1 MVDPNEKIALDDI
14 MFDDIL
20 DGGVPT
26 EPIDSD
32 LKVEDDIIED
42 SVEDKKVD
50 ADVELESEIEDHG
63 DEDLEDEEATR
74 RPTKRGT
81 VEDTTEDS
89 ETAPSTVVGDILDKL
104 GYDTENEYDDT
115 TEGLLQLTQDVGS
128 QMAEDQLD
136 QLFEKFPLVKNHLQY
151 VLSGGDSQ
159 QFMKAYDPN
168 NDYSRMDVSEGD
180 IGSQRAVLG
189 DYFKTKGHDDE
200 FIQEIL
206 EDYQDSGKLFDK
218 ATRAKDALAKSQ
230 AEQREEML
238 KGQKTQQAETSRKQ
252 KEFWS
257 GVHDTIENSTEFAG
271 LTVPK
276 REKSKF
282 FSYISNPVTRE
293 GQTQRDLDHQNA
305 EMEVKLAIDYL
316 MFKGFKLEDIIKT
329 KAKTSNAKSLRDK
342 ISKNEERIK
351 SAKKATRRS
360 RGGAVDLDNLDL
372 NF

>member
-1 MVDPNEKIALDDI
+1 MIDPNEKIALDDI

-20 DGGVPT
+20 DGGVAT
-26 EPIDSD
+26 EPIDSGLEVADD
-32 LKVEDDIIED
+32 LVEEP
-42 SVEDKKVD
+42 
-50 ADVELESEIEDHG
+50 EIEEEISDDLIDNADDQG
-63 DEDLEDEEATR
+63 DEDLDDDVEVKPLKKKA
-74 RPTKRGT
+74 
-81 VEDTTEDS
+81 VEDTTENSDPES
-89 ETAPSTVVGDILDKL
+89 NTVVGDILEKL

-115 TEGLLQLTQDVGS
+115 TDGLLQLTQDVGS

-136 QLFEKFPLVKNHLQY
+136 QLFEKFPLVKDHLQY

-168 NDYSRMDVSEGD
+168 NDYSKMDVSEED
-180 IGSQRAVLG
+180 IASQRAVLS
-189 DYFKTKGHDDE
+189 DYFKAKGHEDD

-206 EDYQDSGKLFDK
+206 EDYKDSGKLFDK
-218 ATRAKDALAKSQ
+218 ATRAQEALAKSQ
-230 AEQREEML
+230 GETREKML
-238 KGQKTQQAETSRKQ
+238 QGQKTQQVENNKKQ
-252 KEFWS
+252 KEFWN
-257 GVHDTIENSTEFAG
+257 GVYDTIENSNEFAG

-282 FSYISNPVTRE
+282 FNYISNPVTRE
-293 GQTQRDLDHQNA
+293 GQTQRDLDHGNA

-316 MFKGFKLEDIIKT
+316 MFKGFKLDDIIQT

-342 ISKNEERIK
+342 ISKNEEKIS
-351 SAKKATRRS
+351 SAKKTSRRS

>member
-1 MVDPNEKIALDDI
+1 MIDPNEKIALDDI

-20 DGGVPT
+20 DGGVAT
-26 EPIDSD
+26 EPVDAGLEIADDLVEEPEVEEEVIDDLSDDLGDDQGDEDSD
-32 LKVEDDIIED
+32 DE
-42 SVEDKKVD
+42 VEDKPLK
-50 ADVELESEIEDHG
+50 E
-63 DEDLEDEEATR
+63 
-74 RPTKRGT
+74 KT
-81 VEDTTEDS
+81 VEDSDGES
-89 ETAPSTVVGDILDKL
+89 NTVVGDILEKL

-168 NDYSRMDVSEGD
+168 NDYSKMDVSEGD
-180 IGSQRAVLG
+180 IGSQRAVLS
-189 DYFKTKGHDDE
+189 DYFKAKGHDSE
-200 FIQEIL
+200 FIEEIL
-206 EDYQDSGKLFDK
+206 EDYQDSGKLFTK
-218 ATRAKDALAKSQ
+218 ATRAKDALAQSQ
-230 AEQREEML
+230 AKEREQLLE
-238 KGQKTQQAETSRKQ
+238 GQKSQQAETSKKQ
-252 KEFWS
+252 KEFWN
-257 GVHDTIENSTEFAG
+257 GVYDTIENSNEFAG

-282 FSYISNPVTRE
+282 FGYISNPVNSN
-293 GQTQRDLDHQNA
+293 GQTQRDIDHGSA

-316 MFKGFKLEDIIKT
+316 MFKGFKLDDIIKT

-342 ISKNEERIK
+342 ISKNEEKIR
-351 SAKKATRRS
+351 SAKKTTRRS
-360 RGGAVDLDNLDL
+360 RGGSVDLDNLDL

>member
-1 MVDPNEKIALDDI
+1 MIDPNEKIALDDI

-20 DGGVPT
+20 DGGVAT
-26 EPIDSD
+26 EPIDAG
-32 LKVEDDIIED
+32 LEVEDDVLDEPEIEVEVNDDLTDDQEDDRGDED
-42 SVEDKKVD
+42 SDDEVEDKPLK
-50 ADVELESEIEDHG
+50 
-63 DEDLEDEEATR
+63 
-74 RPTKRGT
+74 TKT
-81 VEDTTEDS
+81 VEDSDIES
-89 ETAPSTVVGDILDKL
+89 NTVVGDILEKL

-115 TEGLLQLTQDVGS
+115 TEGLLQLTQDVGA

-168 NDYSRMDVSEGD
+168 NDYSKMDVSEGD
-180 IGSQRAVLG
+180 IASQRSVLN
-189 DYFKTKGHDDE
+189 DYFKAKGHDSD
-200 FIQEIL
+200 FIEEML
-206 EDYQDSGKLFDK
+206 EDYQDNGKLFNK
-218 ATRAKDALAKSQ
+218 AIRAKDALAKSQ
-230 AEQREEML
+230 DRQREEML
-238 KGQKTQQAETSRKQ
+238 ASQKTQQQANSVKQ
-252 KEFWS
+252 KEFWN
-257 GVHDTIENSTEFAG
+257 GVYDTIENSTEFAG

-282 FSYISNPVTRE
+282 FGYISNPVNSN
-293 GQTQRDLDHQNA
+293 GQTQRDIDHGSA

-316 MFKGFKLEDIIKT
+316 MFKGFKLDDIIQT

-342 ISKNEERIK
+342 ISKNEEKIRSSK
-351 SAKKATRRS
+351 RSARRS

>member
-1 MVDPNEKIALDDI
+1 MIDPNEKIALDDI

-20 DGGVPT
+20 DGGVAT
-26 EPIDSD
+26 EPVDAGLEIADDLVEEPEVEEEVIDDLSDDLGDDQGDEDSD
-32 LKVEDDIIED
+32 DE
-42 SVEDKKVD
+42 VEDKPLK
-50 ADVELESEIEDHG
+50 E
-63 DEDLEDEEATR
+63 
-74 RPTKRGT
+74 KT
-81 VEDTTEDS
+81 VEDSDGES
-89 ETAPSTVVGDILDKL
+89 NTVVGDILEKL

-168 NDYSRMDVSEGD
+168 NDYSKMDVSEGD
-180 IGSQRAVLG
+180 IGSQRAVLS
-189 DYFKTKGHDDE
+189 DYFKAKGHDSE
-200 FIQEIL
+200 FIEEIL
-206 EDYQDSGKLFDK
+206 EDYQDSGKLFTK
-218 ATRAKDALAKSQ
+218 ATRAKDALAQSQ
-230 AEQREEML
+230 TKEREQLLE
-238 KGQKTQQAETSRKQ
+238 GQKSQQAETSKKQ
-252 KEFWS
+252 KEFWN
-257 GVHDTIENSTEFAG
+257 GVYDTIENSNEFAG

-282 FSYISNPVTRE
+282 FGYISNPVNSN
-293 GQTQRDLDHQNA
+293 GQTQRDIDHGSA

-316 MFKGFKLEDIIKT
+316 MFKGFKLDDIIKT

-342 ISKNEERIK
+342 ISKNEEKIR
-351 SAKKATRRS
+351 SAKKTTRRS
-360 RGGAVDLDNLDL
+360 RGGSVDLDNLDL

>member
-1 MVDPNEKIALDDI
+1 MIDPNEKIALDDI

-20 DGGVPT
+20 DGGVAT
-26 EPIDSD
+26 EPIDAG
-32 LKVEDDIIED
+32 LEIEDDV
-42 SVEDKKVD
+42 VE
-50 ADVELESEIEDHG
+50 ESESEIESELTDNTEEPAEEEQLK
-63 DEDLEDEEATR
+63 DEVEDE
-74 RPTKRGT
+74 
-81 VEDTTEDS
+81 VEDDTAKDS
-89 ETAPSTVVGDILDKL
+89 NIESNTVVGDILEKL

-168 NDYSRMDVSEGD
+168 NDYSKMDVSEGD
-180 IGSQRAVLG
+180 IGSQRAVLS
-189 DYFKTKGHDDE
+189 DYFKAKGHDSE
-200 FIQEIL
+200 FIEEIL
-206 EDYQDSGKLFDK
+206 EDYQDSGKLFTK
-218 ATRAKDALAKSQ
+218 ATRAKDALAQSQ
-230 AEQREEML
+230 AKEREQLLE
-238 KGQKTQQAETSRKQ
+238 GQKSQQAETSKKQ
-252 KEFWS
+252 KEFWN
-257 GVHDTIENSTEFAG
+257 GVYDTIENSNEFAG

-282 FSYISNPVTRE
+282 FGYISNPVNSN
-293 GQTQRDLDHQNA
+293 GQTQRDIDHGSA

-316 MFKGFKLEDIIKT
+316 MFKGFKLDDIIKT

-342 ISKNEERIK
+342 ISKNEEKIR
-351 SAKKATRRS
+351 SAKKTTRRS
-360 RGGAVDLDNLDL
+360 RGGSVDLDNLDL

>member
-1 MVDPNEKIALDDI
+1 MIDPNEKIALDDI

-20 DGGVPT
+20 DGGVAT
-26 EPIDSD
+26 EPVDAG
-32 LKVEDDIIED
+32 LEVEDEVIEETV
-42 SVEDKKVD
+42 SEEEIVNELTED
-50 ADVELESEIEDHG
+50 
-63 DEDLEDEEATR
+63 
-74 RPTKRGT
+74 
-81 VEDTTEDS
+81 VEDTKDEDFIEEPEKSEKTKEDS
-89 ETAPSTVVGDILDKL
+89 ETTSSTVVGDILEKL

-128 QMAEDQLD
+128 QIAEDQLD

-168 NDYSRMDVSEGD
+168 NDYSKMDVSEED
-180 IGSQRAVLG
+180 IASQRAVLS
-189 DYFKTKGHDDE
+189 DYFKAKGHEDD

-206 EDYQDSGKLFDK
+206 EDYKDSGKLFDK
-218 ATRAKDALAKSQ
+218 ATRAQEALAKSQ
-230 AEQREEML
+230 GETREKML
-238 KGQKTQQAETSRKQ
+238 QGQKTQQVENNKKQ
-252 KEFWS
+252 KEFWN
-257 GVHDTIENSTEFAG
+257 GVYDTIENSNEFAG

-282 FSYISNPVTRE
+282 FNYISNPVTRE
-293 GQTQRDLDHQNA
+293 GQTQRDLDHGNA

-316 MFKGFKLEDIIKT
+316 MFKGFKLDDIIKT

-342 ISKNEERIK
+342 ISKNEEKIR

-360 RGGAVDLDNLDL
+360 RGGAIDLDNLDL

>member
-1 MVDPNEKIALDDI
+1 MVDPNEKISLDDI

-20 DGGVPT
+20 DGGVAT
-26 EPIDSD
+26 EPIDAGLEVENDIAEEAASEKEIID
-32 LKVEDDIIED
+32 ELEESSTEHEDEADDEVESKPLKNKEAEDD
-42 SVEDKKVD
+42 
-50 ADVELESEIEDHG
+50 
-63 DEDLEDEEATR
+63 
-74 RPTKRGT
+74 
-81 VEDTTEDS
+81 TEDS
-89 ETAPSTVVGDILDKL
+89 SEPNTVVGDILEKL

-115 TEGLLQLTQDVGS
+115 TDGLIKLTQDVGS
-128 QMAEDQLD
+128 QIAEDQLD

-168 NDYSRMDVSEGD
+168 NDYSKMDVSEED
-180 IGSQRAVLG
+180 IASQRAVLS
-189 DYFKTKGHDDE
+189 DYFKAKGHEDD

-206 EDYQDSGKLFDK
+206 EDYKDSGKLFDK
-218 ATRAKDALAKSQ
+218 ATRAQEALAKSQ
-230 AEQREEML
+230 SATREKML
-238 KGQKTQQAETSRKQ
+238 AGQKTQQVEDNKKQ
-252 KEFWS
+252 KEFWN
-257 GVHDTIENSTEFAG
+257 GVYDTIENSTEFAG

-282 FSYISNPVTRE
+282 FNYISSPVTRE
-293 GQTQRDLDHQNA
+293 GQTQRDLDHGNA

-316 MFKGFKLEDIIKT
+316 MFKGFKLDDIIQT

-342 ISKNEERIK
+342 ISKNEEKIR
-351 SAKKATRRS
+351 SAKKTTRRA

>member
-1 MVDPNEKIALDDI
+1 MIDPNEKIALDDI

-20 DGGVPT
+20 DGGVAT
-26 EPIDSD
+26 EPIDAG
-32 LKVEDDIIED
+32 LEIEDDV
-42 SVEDKKVD
+42 VE
-50 ADVELESEIEDHG
+50 ESESEIESELTDNTEEPAEEEQLK
-63 DEDLEDEEATR
+63 DEVEDE
-74 RPTKRGT
+74 
-81 VEDTTEDS
+81 VEDDTAKDS
-89 ETAPSTVVGDILDKL
+89 NIESNTVVGDILEKL

-168 NDYSRMDVSEGD
+168 NDYSKMDVSEED
-180 IGSQRAVLG
+180 IASQRSVLN
-189 DYFKTKGHDDE
+189 DYFKAKGHEDD

-206 EDYQDSGKLFDK
+206 EDYQDSGKLFNK
-218 ATRAKDALAKSQ
+218 ATRAKDALAQSQ
-230 AEQREEML
+230 TKEREEML
-238 KGQKTQQAETSRKQ
+238 VSQKTQQATDSKKQ
-252 KEFWS
+252 KEFWN
-257 GVHDTIENSTEFAG
+257 GVYETIENSTEFAG

-282 FSYISNPVTRE
+282 FGYISNPVNRD
-293 GQTQRDLDHQNA
+293 GQTQRDVDHGNA

-316 MFKGFKLEDIIKT
+316 MFKGFKLDDIIQT

-342 ISKNEERIK
+342 ISKNEEKIK
-351 SAKKATRRS
+351 SSKKTSRRS

>member
-1 MVDPNEKIALDDI
+1 MIDPNEKIALDDI

-20 DGGVPT
+20 DGGVAT
-26 EPIDSD
+26 EPIDAGLEID
-32 LKVEDDIIED
+32 NDVVEEP
-42 SVEDKKVD
+42 
-50 ADVELESEIEDHG
+50 ESEIESELTDNT
-63 DEDLEDEEATR
+63 EDDVEEEQLKDDVENDVED
-74 RPTKRGT
+74 
-81 VEDTTEDS
+81 DTTEDS
-89 ETAPSTVVGDILDKL
+89 NTESSTVVGDILEKL

-168 NDYSRMDVSEGD
+168 NDYSKMDVSEGD
-180 IGSQRAVLG
+180 IASQRSVLSE
-189 DYFKTKGHDDE
+189 YFKAKGHEDD

-206 EDYQDSGKLFDK
+206 EDYQDSGKLFNK
-218 ATRAKDALAKSQ
+218 ATRAKDALAESQTKQREQLLVGQKSQ
-230 AEQREEML
+230 QVEAT
-238 KGQKTQQAETSRKQ
+238 KKQ
-252 KEFWS
+252 KEFWN
-257 GVHDTIENSTEFAG
+257 GVYDTIENSTEFAG

-282 FSYISNPVTRE
+282 FGYISNPVNRN
-293 GQTQRDLDHQNA
+293 GQTQRDVDHGNA

-316 MFKGFKLEDIIKT
+316 MFKGFKLDDIIQT

-342 ISKNEERIK
+342 ISKNEEKIS
-351 SAKKATRRS
+351 SAKKTSRRS

>member
-1 MVDPNEKIALDDI
+1 MTDPTEKIALDDI

-20 DGGVPT
+20 DGGVAT
-26 EPIDSD
+26 EPIDDGLELVDD
-32 LKVEDDIIED
+32 LIE
-42 SVEDKKVD
+42 EP
-50 ADVELESEIEDHG
+50 EIEDKVS
-63 DEDLEDEEATR
+63 DDLIDDTDDQDDKGLDDDVEAKQ
-74 RPTKRGT
+74 TKKK
-81 VEDTTEDS
+81 TTDDS
-89 ETAPSTVVGDILDKL
+89 DDSDAISNTVVGDILEKL

-168 NDYSRMDVSEGD
+168 NDYSKMDVSEGD
-180 IGSQRAVLG
+180 VGTQRAVLS
-189 DYFKTKGHDDE
+189 DYFKAKGHEDD

-206 EDYQDSGKLFDK
+206 EDYQDSGKLFNK
-218 ATRAKDALAKSQ
+218 ATRAKDALAQSQTKEREQLLVGQKSQ
-230 AEQREEML
+230 QVAAS
-238 KGQKTQQAETSRKQ
+238 KKQ
-252 KEFWS
+252 KEFWN
-257 GVHDTIENSTEFAG
+257 GVYETIENSDEFAG

-282 FSYISNPVTRE
+282 FGYISNPVNPE
-293 GQTQRDLDHQNA
+293 GQTQRDIDHGSA

-316 MFKGFKLEDIIKT
+316 MFKGFKLDDIIQT

-342 ISKNEERIK
+342 ISKNEEKIR
-351 SAKKATRRS
+351 SAKKTTRRA
-360 RGGAVDLDNLDL
+360 RGGAVDLDNVDL

>member
-1 MVDPNEKIALDDI
+1 MIDPNEKIALDDI

-20 DGGVPT
+20 DGGVAT
-26 EPIDSD
+26 EPIDAG
-32 LKVEDDIIED
+32 LEVEDEILDEPEVDDDLTDDQEYDQEDDRGDED
-42 SVEDKKVD
+42 SDDEVEDKPLK
-50 ADVELESEIEDHG
+50 
-63 DEDLEDEEATR
+63 
-74 RPTKRGT
+74 TKT
-81 VEDTTEDS
+81 VEDSDTES
-89 ETAPSTVVGDILDKL
+89 NTVVGDILEKL

-168 NDYSRMDVSEGD
+168 NDYSKMDVSEGD
-180 IGSQRAVLG
+180 IGSQRAVLS
-189 DYFKTKGHDDE
+189 DYFKAKGHDSE
-200 FIQEIL
+200 FIEEIL
-206 EDYQDSGKLFDK
+206 EDYQDSGKLFTK
-218 ATRAKDALAKSQ
+218 ATRAKDALAQVQTKER
-230 AEQREEML
+230 EQLLE
-238 KGQKTQQAETSRKQ
+238 GQKSQQAETSKKQ
-252 KEFWS
+252 KEFWN
-257 GVHDTIENSTEFAG
+257 GVYDTIENSNEFAG

-282 FSYISNPVTRE
+282 FGYISNPVNSN
-293 GQTQRDLDHQNA
+293 GQTQRDIDHGSA

-316 MFKGFKLEDIIKT
+316 MFKGFKLDDIIQT

-342 ISKNEERIK
+342 ISKNEEKIR
-351 SAKKATRRS
+351 SSKKGARRS
-360 RGGAVDLDNLDL
+360 RGGSVDLDNLDL

>member
-1 MVDPNEKIALDDI
+1 MIDPNEKIALDDI

-20 DGGVPT
+20 DGGVAT
-26 EPIDSD
+26 EPIDAGLEID
-32 LKVEDDIIED
+32 NDVVEEP
-42 SVEDKKVD
+42 
-50 ADVELESEIEDHG
+50 ESEIESELTDNT
-63 DEDLEDEEATR
+63 EDDVEEEQLKDDVENDVED
-74 RPTKRGT
+74 
-81 VEDTTEDS
+81 DTTEDS
-89 ETAPSTVVGDILDKL
+89 NTESSTVVGDILEKL

-168 NDYSRMDVSEGD
+168 NDYSQMDVSEGD
-180 IGSQRAVLG
+180 IASQRSVLSE
-189 DYFKTKGHDDE
+189 YFKAKGHEDD

-206 EDYQDSGKLFDK
+206 EDYQDSGKLFNK
-218 ATRAKDALAKSQ
+218 ATRAKDALAESQTKQREQLLVGQKSQ
-230 AEQREEML
+230 QVEAT
-238 KGQKTQQAETSRKQ
+238 KKQ
-252 KEFWS
+252 KEFWN
-257 GVHDTIENSTEFAG
+257 GVYDTIENSTEFAG

-282 FSYISNPVTRE
+282 FGYISNPVNRN
-293 GQTQRDLDHQNA
+293 GQTQRDVDHGNA

-316 MFKGFKLEDIIKT
+316 MFKGFKLDDIIQT

-342 ISKNEERIK
+342 ISKNEEKIS
-351 SAKKATRRS
+351 SAKKTSRRS

>member
-1 MVDPNEKIALDDI
+1 MIDPNEKIALDDI

-20 DGGVPT
+20 DGGVAT
-26 EPIDSD
+26 EPIDAG
-32 LKVEDDIIED
+32 LEVEDEILDEPEVDDDLTDDQEYDQEDDRGDED
-42 SVEDKKVD
+42 SDDEVEDKPLK
-50 ADVELESEIEDHG
+50 
-63 DEDLEDEEATR
+63 
-74 RPTKRGT
+74 TKT
-81 VEDTTEDS
+81 VEDSDTES
-89 ETAPSTVVGDILDKL
+89 NTVVGDILEKL

-115 TEGLLQLTQDVGS
+115 TDGLLQLTQDVGS
-128 QMAEDQLD
+128 QIAEEQLD

-168 NDYSRMDVSEGD
+168 NDYAKMDVSEGD
-180 IGSQRAVLG
+180 IASQRSVLN

-206 EDYQDSGKLFDK
+206 EDYQDSGKLFNK
-218 ATRAKDALAKSQ
+218 ATRAQEALAKSQ
-230 AEQREEML
+230 TTQREELL
-238 KGQKTQQAETSRKQ
+238 KGQKAQQAENNKQQ
-252 KEFWS
+252 KEFWN
-257 GVHDTIENSTEFAG
+257 GVYDTIENSNEFAG

-282 FSYISNPVTRE
+282 FGYISNPVNSN
-293 GQTQRDLDHQNA
+293 GQTQRDIDHGSA

-316 MFKGFKLEDIIKT
+316 MFKGFKLDDIIQT

-342 ISKNEERIK
+342 ISKNEEKIR
-351 SAKKATRRS
+351 SAKKTTRRS

>member
-1 MVDPNEKIALDDI
+1 MIDPNEKIALDDI

-20 DGGVPT
+20 DGGVAT
-26 EPIDSD
+26 EPVDTV
-32 LKVEDDIIED
+32 LEVEDDLVEEPEVEEEVIDEFVDDPGDDRGDED
-42 SVEDKKVD
+42 SDDEVEDKPLK
-50 ADVELESEIEDHG
+50 E
-63 DEDLEDEEATR
+63 
-74 RPTKRGT
+74 KT
-81 VEDTTEDS
+81 VEDSDTES
-89 ETAPSTVVGDILDKL
+89 NTVVGDILEKL

-168 NDYSRMDVSEGD
+168 NDYSKMDVSEGD
-180 IGSQRAVLG
+180 IGSQRAVLN
-189 DYFKTKGHDDE
+189 DYFKAKGHDDD
-200 FIQEIL
+200 FIEEIL
-206 EDYQDSGKLFDK
+206 EDYQDSGKLFNK
-218 ATRAKDALAKSQ
+218 ATRAKDALAQSQ
-230 AEQREEML
+230 AKEREQLIESQKAQKEEN
-238 KGQKTQQAETSRKQ
+238 SRKQ
-252 KEFWS
+252 KEFWN
-257 GVHDTIENSTEFAG
+257 GVYDTIENSNEFAG

-282 FSYISNPVTRE
+282 FGYISNPVNPQ
-293 GQTQRDLDHQNA
+293 GQTQRDIDHGSA

-316 MFKGFKLEDIIKT
+316 MFKGFKLDDIIKT

-342 ISKNEERIK
+342 ISKNEEKIR
-351 SAKKATRRS
+351 SAKKTTRRS